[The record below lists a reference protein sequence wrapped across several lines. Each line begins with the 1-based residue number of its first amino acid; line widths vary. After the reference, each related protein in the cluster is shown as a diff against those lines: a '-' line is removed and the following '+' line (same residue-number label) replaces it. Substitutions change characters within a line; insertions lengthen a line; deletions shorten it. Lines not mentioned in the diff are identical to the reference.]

1 MRWPFWHQRRGVNPT
16 GVALDAAK
24 KLLGRLANRKNLGAP
39 PSLVDRIVASDGS
52 IVEARFNGAHPTV
65 TIRSGGQTAESACT
79 LYVES
84 GMLDLGPNIAGDAG
98 NRFDRGLPEFDD
110 SPATLHFGGTGLD
123 CTDGMIGRVR
133 VRGRRLSSECLADG
147 ETSVASRLRDPGK
160 KKAQAVIPASSFTGL
175 MHRYVAAI
183 YGGALVD
190 YELVDTDV
198 LSLSLGDRTASVS
211 YGPNTFGLV
220 RDGTEFVFVK
230 LRQFRTEGM
239 LYFYFDTFPLVF
251 DPCAAKVFELWKR
264 MVAAGAPDDR
274 CDKVLTIALSGC
286 IPGPLA
292 DYALVSSIA
301 IDPAGNSALTSEA
314 YGWAF
319 AENRAIAVAAASD
332 GERTQTAIMRA
343 EFTCDAGV
351 WSCVVTFGDWVTVP
365 FQVTVGAG
373 SGFFQGMSGLLSN
386 PDAVTEAELVA
397 GLDAPLYAFFVGEQ
411 ECIYWITATVG
422 EESVPEFDSLSCL
435 TPDPTNI
442 MPPPFDSYQNT
453 NCNVTRPTYLGDRF
467 YLSQVDCVFGLY
479 ATLDETVAWSDVST
493 IQVFKHRFDSG
504 DPQFWMRTL
513 RSTMKLT
520 SNVPLE
526 TGSGS
531 FTLDSGQD
539 HTTGEWYVSNSSGDV
554 FYDIVE
560 EPGQFDF
567 GEGVRA
573 ECTLWGGS
581 ESVVGTGGPGG
592 ECIFDCE
599 EGGCDAQLSWT
610 GAYYMTLAVAGNLVR
625 SIVPH
630 LQPAHGDRT
639 AVATYR
645 FESHGAGGNIVRG
658 RGISTIVTL
667 GDVEA
672 TLYKPLPGAAGWE
685 VCWNGTFSINSEC
698 SLSTA
703 ASAASPPLFESLHTF
718 TMSTCTTFSAEG
730 GSGCP
735 PGVSEYLRHCD
746 FGDFRGTERFV
757 ARMHMGAT
765 LVLDDVDVT
774 GTLLNDPDIAH
785 LGAQGELTDFSCED
799 MVGDLINPPT
809 DHDPIQFIVD
819 DLGSTETKE
828 SVLSPDVYWDDLLIP
843 QSDFRSLSA
852 QRSLLGATVTPEP
865 GLDRG
870 ASINMDRQTISGGY
884 PVVSTPSFVGWA

>member
-1 MRWPFWHQRRGVNPT
+1 VRYPWWHKRRGVNPT

-24 KLLGRLANRKNLGAP
+24 KLLGRLANRKRLGAP
-39 PSLVDRIVASDGS
+39 DTLVDRIVASDGS
-52 IVEARFNGAHPTV
+52 IVEARFNGDFPTV
-65 TIRSGGQTAESACT
+65 SVLRSGQSGGSSCT

-84 GMLDLGPNIAGDAG
+84 GMLDLGPNIAADAG
-98 NRFDRGLPEFDD
+98 NRFDRGLPEFDA

-123 CTDGMIGRVR
+123 CADGMIGRIR
-133 VRGRRLSSECLADG
+133 VRGRHLSSECLADG
-147 ETSVASRLRDPGK
+147 ATSVTSRLSSPAK
-160 KKAQAVIPASSFTGL
+160 KRAQAVIPASSFTGL

-183 YGGALVD
+183 YGGAIVD
-190 YELVDTDV
+190 YELNDTNV
-198 LSLSLGDRTASVS
+198 LALSMGDRTASVS
-211 YGPNTFGLV
+211 FGLNTFGLV
-220 RDGTEFVFVK
+220 RHGTELLFVR
-230 LRQFRTEGM
+230 LREFRTGAFV
-239 LYFYFDTFPLVF
+239 YFYWDAFPLVF
-251 DPCAAKVFELWKR
+251 DPCAALVFELWKR
-264 MVAAGAPDDR
+264 MVAADAPADR

-286 IPGPLA
+286 IPGPLSNFT
-292 DYALVSSIA
+292 LVGSIA
-301 IDPAGNSALTSEA
+301 IDPAGNSGLCSEA

-332 GERTQTAIMRA
+332 GERTQTAILRA
-343 EFTCDAGV
+343 TFTFEDGA
-351 WSCVVTFGDWVTVP
+351 WSCVLTAGEWVTVP
-365 FQVTVGAG
+365 FHVTVGAG
-373 SGFFQGMSGLLSN
+373 SGFAQGMSGLSSN

-422 EESVPEFDSLSCL
+422 EESVPEFDALSCL

-442 MPPPFDSYQNT
+442 MPPPFASYQNT
-453 NCNVTRPTYLGDRF
+453 NCNVTRPSYLGDRF

-520 SNVPLE
+520 SNVQLE

-531 FTLDSGQD
+531 FTLQSYQPFPGDWAVDAGA
-539 HTTGEWYVSNSSGDV
+539 GDV
-554 FYDIVE
+554 SYDVTE
-560 EPGQFDF
+560 TPGFVDA
-567 GEGVRA
+567 GEGVRT
-573 ECTLWGGS
+573 ECTVFGYSEDIVGSGG
-581 ESVVGTGGPGG
+581 GTGD
-592 ECIFDCE
+592 CIFDCE
-599 EGGCDAQLSWT
+599 DGGCDAQLSWT
-610 GAYYMTLAVAGNLVR
+610 GAYYTSLAVAGNLVR
-625 SIVPH
+625 SVVPH

-645 FESHGAGGNIVRG
+645 FESHGAGGNIVRS
-658 RGISTIVTL
+658 RGISSIVTL

-672 TLYKPLPGAAGWE
+672 TLFRDIGAGAWE
-685 VCWNGTFSINSEC
+685 ACWNTTFSIGSEC

-703 ASAASPPLFESLHTF
+703 TSAVSPPLFESLHTF
-718 TMSTCTTFSAEG
+718 TLSTCSTFSADG
-730 GSGCP
+730 GIGCL
-735 PGVSEYLRHCD
+735 PGVSEYLRQCD

-785 LGAQGELTDFSCED
+785 LGAQGELTDFACED

-809 DHDPIQFIVD
+809 DHDPIQFVVD
-819 DLGSTETKE
+819 DLGGTETKE
-828 SVLSPDVYWDDLLIP
+828 SVLSPDVTWDDLLIP

-852 QRSLLGATVTPEP
+852 QRSLLGATVIPEP